1 MRDFDLE
8 QQLIEARRRRFG
20 EQAQTQAPQGRMVGG
35 RFVAPHALEYLAAGL
50 RGFGGIRGEQM
61 AEDELRQL
69 QTTRKQA
76 VADALRGFNEN
87 MQDRPEEVLP
97 PDVAGPPQPARPQ
110 NMGAAYQALMQAPDP
125 SLRQM
130 GLQGAMQFAQKA
142 AEKRQA
148 EQDRQRLIGIM
159 QKSTP
164 QQAIAAGVP
173 VDLVKSYYE
182 APNIGRAEVGR
193 TVEVTGADGEK
204 VIQQLDKFGQPVG
217 APMPAYIAPMKI
229 NTGGAIELVTPK
241 PGQKFPVIK
250 APSGKIAPDSGGS
263 GRVTAPVTTDDRTQL
278 SNRLGIPI
286 AERDPFANMKG
297 PQADIFKRNLY
308 QQADKKLNEMDEA
321 SSTARNMARD
331 MQRFLQLQQQVN
343 MQGPVAGRVPAFS
356 SEAQEMD
363 AITDKITPQM
373 RQPNSGATS
382 DFDAKMF
389 RNSTVGRTKN
399 EQANEAIGQAVIL
412 QSQNISDR
420 AQFMRDYL
428 TVNGHLDGADRQ
440 WSRYLNSNPI
450 FDLKSPDVPRL
461 NLKRIPYQQFFGN
474 ANSRPDQTTPPN
486 ELFNAADEI
495 LNRGKK

>member
-1 MRDFDLE
+1 
-8 QQLIEARRRRFG
+8 
-20 EQAQTQAPQGRMVGG
+20 
-35 RFVAPHALEYLAAGL
+35 
-50 RGFGGIRGEQM
+50 
-61 AEDELRQL
+61 
-69 QTTRKQA
+69 
-76 VADALRGFNEN
+76 
-87 MQDRPEEVLP
+87 
-97 PDVAGPPQPARPQ
+97 
-110 NMGAAYQALMQAPDP
+110 
-125 SLRQM
+125 
-130 GLQGAMQFAQKA
+130 
-142 AEKRQA
+142 
-148 EQDRQRLIGIM
+148 
-159 QKSTP
+159 
-164 QQAIAAGVP
+164 
-173 VDLVKSYYE
+173 
-182 APNIGRAEVGR
+182 
-193 TVEVTGADGEK
+193 
-204 VIQQLDKFGQPVG
+204 
-217 APMPAYIAPMKI
+217 MPAYIAPMKI
-229 NTGGAIELVTPK
+229 NTGSAIELVTPK

-250 APSGKIAPDSGGS
+250 APSGEIVPDSGGS

-373 RQPNSGATS
+373 RQPGSGATS
-382 DFDAKMF
+382 NFDAKMF

-461 NLKRIPYQQFFGN
+461 NPKRIPYQQFFGN
-474 ANSRPDQTTPPN
+474 ANSRPDQATPPN
-486 ELFNAADEI
+486 ELFNAADAI